1 MFDRY
6 SVIDMFGPI
15 YGENWHNP
23 ELHDGLT
30 YRWSHPN
37 PDAMLVVPTL
47 NASQIRLRI
56 ILAHPPQAR
65 QLDELGLTVDGRP
78 AALRWSMRGPF
89 VNLWTDLAFEHAI
102 RSVKIRITS
111 PACAT
116 SPSSVDTRL
125 LGLAVNRV
133 EVFALE
139 EEALGVQNQDLQ
151 DQLRQV
157 REQLEL
163 TREQLKQAQLDLT
176 AASQPA
182 PATVKR
188 GLSSV
193 GLPKAL
199 GRFRSPG
206 SPGV

>member
-15 YGENWHNP
+15 YGENWHTP

-65 QLDELGLTVDGRP
+65 QLDELGLTVDGKP

-89 VNLWTDLAFEHAI
+89 VNLWTDLAFEQAVS
-102 RSVKIRITS
+102 SVKIRITS
-111 PACAT
+111 PACAMP
-116 SPSSVDTRL
+116 PSSVDTRL

-139 EEALGVQNQDLQ
+139 QEALGVQNQDLQ
-151 DQLRQV
+151 DQLRQA
-157 REQLEL
+157 REQL
-163 TREQLKQAQLDLT
+163 RQAQLDLT
-176 AASQPA
+176 AARQPA
-182 PATVKR
+182 PPTVKR
-188 GLSSV
+188 RLSKV
-193 GLPKAL
+193 L
-199 GRFRSPG
+199 GYQRH
-206 SPGV
+206 